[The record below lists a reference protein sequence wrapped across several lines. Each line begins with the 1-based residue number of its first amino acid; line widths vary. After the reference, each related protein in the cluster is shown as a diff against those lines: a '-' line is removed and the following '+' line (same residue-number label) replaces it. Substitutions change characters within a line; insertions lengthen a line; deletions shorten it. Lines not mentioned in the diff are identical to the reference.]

1 MAVTHDA
8 LRPGVDG
15 TVLSPLAGLATLVVP
30 SGELGGS
37 RYVLEPH
44 LTSIGRDLTSD
55 VFLDDVTVSRRH
67 AQVRHEA
74 GRYVV
79 EDQGS
84 LNGTY
89 LNGGLVDRGELF
101 SGDELRIGKFKLYF
115 LAAAST

>member
-1 MAVTHDA
+1 MNIATA
-8 LRPGVDG
+8 SLAG
-15 TVLSPLAGLATLVVP
+15 TVLTPLAGLATLVVP

-37 RYVLEPH
+37 RFALEP
-44 LTSIGRDLTSD
+44 LVTSIGRDPTSD
-55 VFLDDVTVSRRH
+55 IFLDDVTVSRRH
-67 AQVRHEA
+67 GEIRHEA

-79 EDQGS
+79 HDHGS

-89 LNGGLVDRGELF
+89 LNGGLVDTAELA